1 MSRGSAPRRTD
12 LFRTPQGP
20 RYSRLMASVPLTDA
34 QVREL
39 REKYA
44 AGARQVQLAAEYGVR
59 QNTVS
64 SLVTGRSRQD
74 AGGPIMPGRAR
85 KVTSAEVVAI
95 REAVA
100 AGTGRAEVA
109 ERYGISHQ
117 MVSNIASGRAFADV
131 GGPLTSSAATRA
143 RPLTVEQVERIRER
157 VKAGEDRHAIADS
170 FGVSHWTIA
179 SVVRGATTGV
189 EDATGDDSDEV
200 VQMRRLHSAGVSQTE
215 IARRFGTSQQRVSLI
230 VRGSSHARHGGP
242 IAEAHRRRLGDD
254 EVRGIREAYAG
265 GTPLAELAE
274 RYDVAPAILRLVVT
288 GRTYADRP
296 GPIAPPEPRS

>member
-1 MSRGSAPRRTD
+1 
-12 LFRTPQGP
+12 
-20 RYSRLMASVPLTDA
+20 MASVPLTDA

-74 AGGPIMPGRAR
+74 AGGPIMPGKAR

-100 AGTGRAEVA
+100 AGASRAEVS

-131 GGPLTSSAATRA
+131 GGPLTGPAATRA
-143 RPLTVEQVERIRER
+143 KPLTVEQVERIRQR
-157 VKAGEDRHAIADS
+157 VRDGEDRHAIADS

-189 EDATGDDSDEV
+189 PETTGDEDDEV

-230 VRGSSHARHGGP
+230 VRGSSHAGHGGP
-242 IAEAHRRRLGDD
+242 ITEARRRRLGDD
-254 EVRGIREAYAG
+254 EVRAIREAFAA

-274 RYDVAPAILRLVVT
+274 RYGVAPAILRLVVT

-296 GPIAPPEPRS
+296 GPIAADDHRTTPPRGT

>member
-1 MSRGSAPRRTD
+1 
-12 LFRTPQGP
+12 
-20 RYSRLMASVPLTDA
+20 MASVPLTDA

-64 SLVTGRSRQD
+64 SLVTGRSRQE
-74 AGGPIMPGRAR
+74 AGGPIMPGKAR

-95 REAVA
+95 REAIA
-100 AGTGRAEVA
+100 AGAPRAEVS

-143 RPLTVEQVERIRER
+143 RPLTVEQVARIRER
-157 VKAGEDRHAIADS
+157 VAAGEDRQTIADD

-189 EDATGDDSDEV
+189 EDATGEDDEV

-215 IARRFGTSQQRVSLI
+215 IARRFGTSQQWVSLI
-230 VRGSSHARHGGP
+230 VRGSSHAAHGGP

-254 EVRGIREAYAG
+254 EVRGIREAYAA
-265 GTPLAELAE
+265 GTPLADLSE

-296 GPIAPPEPRS
+296 GPIADQHV

>member
-1 MSRGSAPRRTD
+1 
-12 LFRTPQGP
+12 
-20 RYSRLMASVPLTDA
+20 MASVPLSDA

-44 AGARQVQLAAEYGVR
+44 SGARQVQLAEEYGVR

-64 SLVTGRSRQD
+64 SLVTGRSRLE
-74 AGGPIMPGRAR
+74 AGGPILPGKSR
-85 KVTSAEVVAI
+85 KVTSGEVVAI

-100 AGTGRAEVA
+100 AGSPRSEIAA
-109 ERYGISHQ
+109 RYGISHQ

-131 GGPLTSSAATRA
+131 GGPLTSAAAGRA
-143 RPLTVEQVERIRER
+143 RPLTVDQVEAIRER
-157 VKAGEDRHAIADS
+157 LAAGEDRAEVATA
-170 FGVSHWTIA
+170 FGVSRWTIS

-189 EDATGDDSDEV
+189 AEASDDDEV
-200 VQMRRLHSAGVSQTE
+200 VQMRRLHSEGVSQTE

-230 VRGSSHARHGGP
+230 VRGSSHAAHGGP

-254 EVRGIREAYAG
+254 EVRSIREAYAAG
-265 GTPLAELAE
+265 ASLAELAE
-274 RYDVAPAILRLVVT
+274 RHDVAAALLRLVVT

-296 GPIAPPEPRS
+296 GPITPAEGLPETGRR

>member
-1 MSRGSAPRRTD
+1 
-12 LFRTPQGP
+12 
-20 RYSRLMASVPLTDA
+20 MASVPLSDA

-44 AGARQVQLAAEYGVR
+44 SGARQVQLAEEYGVR

-64 SLVTGRSRQD
+64 SLVTGRSRLE
-74 AGGPIMPGRAR
+74 AGGPILPGKSR
-85 KVTSAEVVAI
+85 KVTSEEVVAI

-100 AGTGRAEVA
+100 AGNPRSEVA
-109 ERYGISHQ
+109 ALYGISHQ

-131 GGPLTSSAATRA
+131 GGPLTSATPSRA
-143 RPLTVEQVERIRER
+143 RPLTVDQVEAIRER
-157 VKAGEDRHAIADS
+157 LAAGDDRAEVAKA
-170 FGVSHWTIA
+170 FGVSHWTIS

-189 EDATGDDSDEV
+189 TETTDDDV
-200 VQMRRLHSAGVSQTE
+200 VQMRRLHSEGVSQTE

-230 VRGSSHARHGGP
+230 VRGSSHAAHGGP

-254 EVRGIREAYAG
+254 EVRSIREAYASG
-265 GTPLAELAE
+265 ASLAELAE
-274 RYDVAPAILRLVVT
+274 RYDVAAALLRLVVT

-296 GPIAPPEPRS
+296 GPIAPAERPPEAGRR

>member
-1 MSRGSAPRRTD
+1 MV
-12 LFRTPQGP
+12 
-20 RYSRLMASVPLTDA
+20 SVPLSDD

-44 AGARQVQLAAEYGVR
+44 AGARQVQLAEEYGVR

-64 SLVTGRSRQD
+64 SLVTGRSRLE
-74 AGGPIMPGRAR
+74 AGGPILPGRSR
-85 KVTSAEVVAI
+85 KVTSEEVVAI

-100 AGTGRAEVA
+100 AGTPRAEISA
-109 ERYGISHQ
+109 RYGISHQ

-131 GGPLTSSAATRA
+131 GGPLTSPASHRA
-143 RPLTVEQVERIRER
+143 RPLTVEQVAAIRDR
-157 VKAGEDRHAIADS
+157 LAAGEDRQAVADA

-189 EDATGDDSDEV
+189 ADASGDDDEV

-230 VRGSSHARHGGP
+230 VRGTSHAAHGGP

-254 EVRGIREAYAG
+254 EVRGVREAYAAG
-265 GTPLAELAE
+265 ASLAELSE
-274 RYDVAPAILRLVVT
+274 RYDVAPALLRLVVT

-296 GPIAPPEPRS
+296 GPIAPADRHD

>member
-1 MSRGSAPRRTD
+1 
-12 LFRTPQGP
+12 
-20 RYSRLMASVPLTDA
+20 MASVPLSDA

-44 AGARQVQLAAEYGVR
+44 SGARQVQLAEEYGVR

-64 SLVTGRSRQD
+64 SLVTGRSRLE
-74 AGGPIMPGRAR
+74 AGGPILPGKSR
-85 KVTSAEVVAI
+85 KVTSEEVVAI

-100 AGTGRAEVA
+100 AGNPRSDLAA
-109 ERYGISHQ
+109 RYGISHQ

-131 GGPLTSSAATRA
+131 GGPLTSATPSRA
-143 RPLTVEQVERIRER
+143 RPLTVDQVEAIRER
-157 VKAGEDRHAIADS
+157 LAAGDDRAEVAKA
-170 FGVSHWTIA
+170 FGVSHWTIS

-189 EDATGDDSDEV
+189 TETTDDDV
-200 VQMRRLHSAGVSQTE
+200 VQMRRLHAEGVSQTE

-230 VRGSSHARHGGP
+230 VRGSSHAAHGGP

-254 EVRGIREAYAG
+254 EVRSIREAYASG
-265 GTPLAELAE
+265 ASLAEVAE
-274 RYDVAPAILRLVVT
+274 RYDVAAALLRLVVT

-296 GPIAPPEPRS
+296 GPIAPAERPPEAGRR

>member
-1 MSRGSAPRRTD
+1 
-12 LFRTPQGP
+12 
-20 RYSRLMASVPLTDA
+20 MASVPLTDA

-64 SLVTGRSRQD
+64 SLVTGRSRQE
-74 AGGPIMPGRAR
+74 AGGPIMPGKAR

-100 AGTGRAEVA
+100 AGAPRAEVS

-131 GGPLTSSAATRA
+131 GGPLTSTAATRA
-143 RPLTVEQVERIRER
+143 RPLTIEQVERIRER
-157 VKAGEDRHAIADS
+157 VRAGEDRQAIADS

-189 EDATGDDSDEV
+189 AEAAGEDDEV

-230 VRGSSHARHGGP
+230 VRGSSHAGHGGP
-242 IAEAHRRRLGDD
+242 IAEPHRRRLGDD
-254 EVRGIREAYAG
+254 EVRGIREAYAE
-265 GTPLAELAE
+265 GTQLAELAE

-296 GPIAPPEPRS
+296 GPIAAAPAPATPPRGT

>member
-1 MSRGSAPRRTD
+1 
-12 LFRTPQGP
+12 
-20 RYSRLMASVPLTDA
+20 MASVPLSDA

-44 AGARQVQLAAEYGVR
+44 AGARQVQLADEYGVR

-64 SLVTGRSRQD
+64 SLVTGRSRLE
-74 AGGPIMPGRAR
+74 AGGPILPGKSR
-85 KVTSAEVVAI
+85 KVTSEEVVAI

-100 AGTGRAEVA
+100 AGTPRADISA
-109 ERYGISHQ
+109 RYGISHQ

-131 GGPLTSSAATRA
+131 GGPLTSAAVTRA

-157 VKAGEDRHAIADS
+157 LAAGEDRAAVAEA

-189 EDATGDDSDEV
+189 VETSGEDDDV
-200 VQMRRLHSAGVSQTE
+200 VQMRRLHSEGVSQTE

-230 VRGSSHARHGGP
+230 VRGSSHAAHGGP
-242 IAEAHRRRLGDD
+242 IAEPHRRRLGDD
-254 EVRGIREAYAG
+254 EVRGIREAYAAG
-265 GTPLAELAE
+265 APLAELAE
-274 RYDVAPAILRLVVT
+274 QHDVAAALLRLVVT

-296 GPIAPPEPRS
+296 GPIAPADRHD

>member
-1 MSRGSAPRRTD
+1 
-12 LFRTPQGP
+12 
-20 RYSRLMASVPLTDA
+20 MASVPLTDA

-74 AGGPIMPGRAR
+74 AGGPIIPGKAR

-100 AGTGRAEVA
+100 AGTPRAEVSA
-109 ERYGISHQ
+109 RYGISHQ

-131 GGPLTSSAATRA
+131 GGPLTSTAATRA
-143 RPLTVEQVERIRER
+143 RPLTVEQVAQIRAR
-157 VKAGEDRHAIADS
+157 LAGGEDRHAIAES

-189 EDATGDDSDEV
+189 AEATGEDDEV

-230 VRGSSHARHGGP
+230 VRGSSHAGHGGP

-254 EVRGIREAYAG
+254 EVRGIREAFAAG
-265 GTPLAELAE
+265 TSLTELSE

-296 GPIAPPEPRS
+296 GPISAPDHHA